1 MPEYMELKGQ
11 IAGHAINRPMG
22 KVESSGGRIDNPKT
36 QPQESVNAS
45 RNNPVGQ

>member
-1 MPEYMELKGQ
+1 MELKGQ

-22 KVESSGGRIDNPKT
+22 KVESSGSRIDDPEA

-45 RNNPVGQ
+45 RNNPVDQQL